1 MVTPTAISASRFW
14 AHGDERFG
22 VEFEWPENHSTRKQP
37 GLVFMTEETK
47 WLYES

>member
-14 AHGDERFG
+14 AHGDERFV
-22 VEFEWPENHSTRKQP
+22 VEFRVARKTFDARTTGTR
-37 GLVFMTEETK
+37 FMTEETK